1 MAWQHPHADGLLL
14 PRSATLSVPFRIAV
28 SPLPALICFCTC
40 PDTDT
45 ADRLART
52 LVEERLAAC
61 VQRLPGVR
69 SVYRWQGRVESADEH
84 LLLIK
89 TAPAQ
94 WPALQARV
102 LDLHPHDVPELIAV
116 ETAAGLPAYLDWI
129 QAQTGVAA

>member
-1 MAWQHPHADGLLL
+1 MAWQHPLADRPL
-14 PRSATLSVPFRIAV
+14 PSRSDTLSVPSHIAI
-28 SPLPALICFCTC
+28 SPLSALICFCAC

-69 SVYRWQGRVESADEH
+69 SVYRWQGQVESADEH

-102 LDLHPHDVPELIAV
+102 LALHPHDVPELIAV
-116 ETAAGLPAYLDWI
+116 ETTAGLPAYLDWI
-129 QAQTGVAA
+129 QAQTGAAA